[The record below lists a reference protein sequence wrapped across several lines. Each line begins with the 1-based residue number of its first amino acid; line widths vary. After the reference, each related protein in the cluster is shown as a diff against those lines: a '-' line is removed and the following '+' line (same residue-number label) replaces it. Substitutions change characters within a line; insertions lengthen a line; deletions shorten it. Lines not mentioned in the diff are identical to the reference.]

1 MKAFR
6 VAFAS
11 MGLVGLFGSH
21 AHAEAGSK
29 PIMVIELFTS
39 RSCYSCPP
47 PKPIWAN
54 WPARKI
60 LSRLNT
66 TLITGTGLIMAPWS
80 LG

>member
-29 PIMVIELFTS
+29 PITVIELFTS
-39 RSCYSCPP
+39 QSY
-47 PKPIWAN
+47 
-54 WPARKI
+54 
-60 LSRLNT
+60 
-66 TLITGTGLIMAPWS
+66 
-80 LG
+80 